1 MSGELGAAAA
11 DKDLHHVQVVEGG
24 HEGLESLRRHTH
36 LKDESSQ
43 ESTGALT
50 QDRQQQSS
58 I

>member
-50 QDRQQQSS
+50 QDRQ
-58 I
+58 